1 MLPAAYQ
8 HRQPRELH
16 GVPPS
21 YRALPTGWKARVSRS
36 TGDTYFVNQY
46 TGESTYDRPTGPAGA
61 PPPAAPSHA
70 TPGASAEREA
80 ANEIMVTKCPVAGCN
95 GLYRQTGDLHE
106 GVPHYTNG
114 TKHLYYRPE
123 DARWYINS
131 AFTPDKAV
139 CHANLAV
146 MDVALPMGEHS
157 WQCYVDKKWQGKNV
171 TTAVPTKAESA
182 ADAVSTACPLI
193 CWTVVVVVLI
203 AVIVIAFVEDGY
215 DLQNIPSS
223 SCRSAMQPLGR
234 SLKVVATFLLLD
246 LAKRWTALCSCA
258 PGRCC
263 HTAAGGYLERWPFR
277 VAGWV
282 WSLVQVAICGWAFW
296 CLVVTPL
303 ATPDQ
308 FGRCHQLDEWP
319 MVYILQEVVLG
330 FLQCILMACV
340 GGCVVG
346 TLSWPFRVTA
356 KVAAMEEKMEKM
368 EKNQT
373 LLIQQAATALEKQ
386 LCSLVQQTATQTA
399 TQTAAQLV

>member
-123 DARWYINS
+123 DARWYISS
-131 AFTPDKAV
+131 AFTPDKTTGVAYIAV
-139 CHANLAV
+139 T
-146 MDVALPMGEHS
+146 DVALPMGEHS

-234 SLKVVATFLLLD
+234 WLKVVATFLLLD

-263 HTAAGGYLERWPFR
+263 HTAAGGYLERWPFQ
-277 VAGWV
+277 VAGCV
-282 WSLVQVAICGWAFW
+282 WALVQVAICGWAFW
-296 CLVVTPL
+296 WTFFTPL
-303 ATPDQ
+303 EFD
-308 FGRCHQLDEWP
+308 RCHQLHEWP
-319 MVYILQEVVLG
+319 MVYILQWVLMV
-330 FLQCILMACV
+330 FVSFYVMVIVSCCV
-340 GGCVVG
+340 
-346 TLSWPFRVTA
+346 SRVLVYPYEQYLKLTA

-399 TQTAAQLV
+399 AQLV